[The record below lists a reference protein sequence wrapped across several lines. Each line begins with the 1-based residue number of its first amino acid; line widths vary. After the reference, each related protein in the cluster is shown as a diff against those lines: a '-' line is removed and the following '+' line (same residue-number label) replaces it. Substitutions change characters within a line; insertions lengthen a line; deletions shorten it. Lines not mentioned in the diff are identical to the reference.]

1 MPVMIVSRLMLT
13 SALAVW
19 SIAGAAAAP
28 NWAALPFKTITLFQ
42 PGQTS
47 LEWLM
52 TPSDHKGADK
62 FRAGKTCASCHTG
75 EEKVFGNKIA
85 SGKKNEPA
93 PIAGKPGAI
102 SAKVQF
108 ARDTQNLYV
117 HLEFSDA
124 GQPDARMDKAAA
136 KVAMMLDDG
145 GVPEAARAGCW
156 AACHDDTA
164 GMASANGSPRTMYL
178 GKTRA
183 QLSRQGGG
191 DALKPAGEMTKLKSA
206 GYLFEYWDVRL
217 DPGLKPVAGNG
228 TVFDKRRDTRT
239 VVTAEATHTGTMWSV
254 TLARKLTAGAVA
266 LAPGKRYLVAFAI
279 DAGHTANRF
288 HYVSFERS
296 LVLDRGTADFV
307 AK

>member
-1 MPVMIVSRLMLT
+1 MIVSRLMLT
-13 SALAVW
+13 TALAVS
-19 SIAGAAAAP
+19 SIAAATAAP
-28 NWAALPFKTITLFQ
+28 NWAAIPARTVTLFQ

-52 TPSDHKGADK
+52 TPADHKGADK
-62 FRAGKTCASCHTG
+62 FRAGKDCVSCHTG
-75 EEKVFGNKIA
+75 EEKVFGDKIA
-85 SGKKNEPA
+85 SGKRNEPS
-93 PIAGKPGAI
+93 PITGKPGSI

-108 ARDTQNLYV
+108 AHDAQRLYV

-124 GQPDARMDKAAA
+124 GQPDAKMDKPAA

-164 GMASANGSPRTMYL
+164 GMASAKGSPRSMYL

-191 DALKPAGEMTKLKSA
+191 DALKPARELTKLKSG
-206 GYLFEYWDVRL
+206 GYLFEYWDAQL
-217 DPGLKPVAGNG
+217 NPGVKPVAASG
-228 TVFDKRRDTRT
+228 TVFDRRLDSRT
-239 VVTAEATHTGTMWSV
+239 VVTAEATHAGTMWSV

-266 LAPGKRYLVAFAI
+266 FAPGKRYTVAFAI
-279 DAGHTANRF
+279 DAGHTAKRY

-296 LVLDRGTADFV
+296 LVLDHGTADFV